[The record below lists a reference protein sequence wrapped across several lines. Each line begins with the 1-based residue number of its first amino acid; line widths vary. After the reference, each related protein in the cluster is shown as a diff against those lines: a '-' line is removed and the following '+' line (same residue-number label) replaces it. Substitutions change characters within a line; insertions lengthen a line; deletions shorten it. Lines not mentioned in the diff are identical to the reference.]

1 MQYLVDAGLSLKAKG
16 LLSLILLLPETENL
30 SVAKLTTYSLDGRD
44 GVTAAVRELEKAGYL
59 TRQQQKASDGRV
71 EGCEYVVKTPNTSKT
86 VNAVNAL
93 KPLSNIYN
101 IYTLSLS
108 KGGVGGNLS
117 LGQQA
122 PTAENPAVAEDTA
135 PHQPVAPGS
144 PSPTSAPPLPKRTKC
159 EERFDRFWAAYP
171 RRVAKGAA
179 RKAFAKLNP
188 NDELLDRMLTAI
200 AAQRVSPD
208 WTRNNGQ
215 YIPHPSTW
223 INQERWDDEV
233 TQSQPTPP
241 SKGGINHDNWVFIP
255 R

>member
-1 MQYLVDAGLSLKAKG
+1 MQYLVDAKLSLKAKG
-16 LLSLILLLPETENL
+16 LLSLIMLLPDAENL

-59 TRQQQKASDGRV
+59 TRQQQNASNGRL
-71 EGCEYVVKTPNTSKT
+71 EGCEYVVNTSKTPNTSKT
-86 VNAVNAL
+86 SKTVNAL
-93 KPLSNIYN
+93 KPLSNIS
-101 IYTLSLS
+101 LSLS

-117 LGQQA
+117 LGQTVPSTEK
-122 PTAENPAVAEDTA
+122 PTVAEDTL
-135 PHQPVAPGS
+135 PHQPVATGS

-188 NDELLDRMLTAI
+188 DDELLDRMLTAI
-200 AAQRVSPD
+200 ATQRVSPD
-208 WTRNNGQ
+208 WRCNNGQ

-241 SKGGINHDNWVFIP
+241 IKGGINHDNWVFVP